1 VARECVHIVFTVARH
16 ARFGVDCLCISPAG
30 LMGQIAETEL
40 QTQHDA
46 ETHRRKMQELAEEKV
61 ASVGA
66 LQECTAYVE

>member
-1 VARECVHIVFTVARH
+1 
-16 ARFGVDCLCISPAG
+16 
-30 LMGQIAETEL
+30 MGQIAETEL